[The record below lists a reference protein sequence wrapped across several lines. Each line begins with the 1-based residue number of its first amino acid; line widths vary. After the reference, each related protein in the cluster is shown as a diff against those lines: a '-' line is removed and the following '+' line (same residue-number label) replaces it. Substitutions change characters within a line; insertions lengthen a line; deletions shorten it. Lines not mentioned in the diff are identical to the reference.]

1 MPMIPLEQ
9 SLFPNLFYICPTF
22 LTHSFYHLLLITQGD
37 LEEAARDSAQL
48 ADDLADMLDRLE
60 VEEEDDTEGEERRE
74 RKGTKDLVAAE
85 LVEALKITE
94 ALVHRAGHGQV
105 FWVYCVSRGMA
116 ETGLCGC
123 KALYTNGEKVL
134 LLQFTKKK
142 FYKMGCVP
150 IIHRLLFDLT
160 YIKFVFQ

>member
-9 SLFPNLFYICPTF
+9 SLFPSLFYICPTF

-48 ADDLADMLDRLE
+48 ADELADMLDRLE
-60 VEEEDDTEGEERRE
+60 VEEEDDTGEERRG

-94 ALVHRAGHGQV
+94 ALVRRAGQV

-123 KALYTNGEKVL
+123 KDLYTNGEKVL
-134 LLQFTKKK
+134 LLQFTKKVLQN
-142 FYKMGCVP
+142 GLCAD
-150 IIHRLLFDLT
+150 HS
-160 YIKFVFQ
+160 